1 MRMYLQ
7 TVTLIAF
14 IGSVSLSVSAQD
26 NDSLRA
32 NASRLLAHAFT
43 DSIPDAD
50 RIDLFHITGSVE
62 PVKAKGDLFVIAGN
76 DVSFTVAS
84 KKTLRGKDCD
94 KIIDAWRRLRIPEKP
109 GGAFCHT
116 PPYGIR
122 FYRGNELLLE
132 TTICWECHN
141 FYMPTIDLETGA
153 LQLSLQSVQD
163 KGNRLFQVLNET
175 IPIDG
180 KKATQSR
187 TKP

>member
-1 MRMYLQ
+1 MHFQ

-14 IGSVSLSVSAQD
+14 IGTVSLSASAQD
-26 NDSLRA
+26 HDSLRA

-62 PVKAKGDLFVIAGN
+62 PDKTRGDLFAIAGN

-84 KKTLRGKDCD
+84 KKTLRGKNCD
-94 KIIDAWRRLRIPEKP
+94 KIIDAWRRLQIPEGP

-122 FYRGNELLLE
+122 FYRGDELLLE

-141 FYMPTIDLETGA
+141 FYMPTIDPKTGA
-153 LQLSLQSVQD
+153 LQLSLHSVHD
-163 KGNRLFQVLNET
+163 KGKRLFQVLNET
-175 IPIDG
+175 IPID
-180 KKATQSR
+180 KEKAKQSR